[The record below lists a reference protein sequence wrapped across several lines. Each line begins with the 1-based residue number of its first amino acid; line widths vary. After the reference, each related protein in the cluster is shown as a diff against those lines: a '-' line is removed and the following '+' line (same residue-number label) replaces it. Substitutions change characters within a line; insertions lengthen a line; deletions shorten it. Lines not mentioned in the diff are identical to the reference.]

1 MSVEFSDIEQAAK
14 RLDGQH
20 VVTPVLSSPPLDER
34 IGAHVYFKAECL
46 QRTGS
51 FKFRGAYNTISQIAA
66 VREADHVVAFSSGNH
81 AQGVAAAAKLCGLEA
96 TIIMPHDAPRIKRDN
111 TLALGAEVIGY
122 DRLTQDR
129 EEVAAEILADKDG
142 VLVKPFDDERVIAGQ
157 GTVGLEFIHAL
168 EGRGVKLDAVLVP
181 CGGGGLAAGIGLAFE
196 ALSPQTQIIG
206 CEPEGFDDHAK
217 SLAAGQRQA
226 HEGKN
231 TICDALMVPMPG
243 EITFEIN
250 QRLMSDVV
258 VVRDEDVRQA
268 VAYAASQLKC
278 VVEPGGAVGLAAV
291 LSGRFK
297 GQGKSIG
304 IILSGGNI
312 DALLLSDI
320 LKEYG

>member
-1 MSVEFSDIEQAAK
+1 MSVTFSDIEQAAA

-20 VVTPVLSSPPLDER
+20 VVTPVLRSPDLDER
-34 IGAHVYFKAECL
+34 VGAHIYFKAECL

-66 VREADHVVAFSSGNH
+66 ENDADHVVAFSSGNH
-81 AQGVAAAAKLCGLEA
+81 AQGVAAAAKLCGLKA
-96 TIIMPHDAPRIKRDN
+96 TIIMPHDAPQIKRDN

-122 DRLTQDR
+122 DRLGQDR
-129 EEVAAEILADKDG
+129 EQVAQEVMADQGG

-157 GTVGLEFIHAL
+157 GTVGLELAHTL
-168 EGRGVKLDAVLVP
+168 EGRGISLDALLVP
-181 CGGGGLAAGIGLAFE
+181 CGGGGLAAGVGLAFE

-217 SLAAGQRQA
+217 SLEAGERQA
-226 HEGKN
+226 HDGHN
-231 TICDALMVPMPG
+231 TICDALMIPMPG

-258 VVRDEDVRQA
+258 VVDDEDVRQA
-268 VAYAASQLKC
+268 VVYGTHHLKC
-278 VVEPGGAVGLAAV
+278 VIEPGGAVGLAAV

-312 DALLLSDI
+312 DPGFLSEI
-320 LKEYG
+320 LAQQM